1 MKMKVVLTIVAVA
14 MAVAGALMVL
24 PIIEG
29 ETTQTQI
36 FQRVG
41 FAGGGG

>member
-1 MKMKVVLTIVAVA
+1 MKKKLVLTVVAVA
-14 MAVAGALMVL
+14 MAVAGALMIL
-24 PIIEG
+24 PVIEG

>member
-1 MKMKVVLTIVAVA
+1 MRTRWVLTIVAVA
-14 MAVAGALMVL
+14 MAVAGALMIL